1 MQLALLIFCLL
12 TIVGAFSAWRQSPLY
27 SLKTTLKLVGSF
39 LLIAVVVAGTSMA
52 IVNGPPNRS
61 PVVEGVAGF
70 LAMLVIGS
78 SASIFIVRITDAHV
92 AQLPPSAKLVTFN
105 RHKVYR
111 WIWRLVVFLL
121 ICTAASLVLP
131 SSWNWLPTG
140 LGGFLL
146 LACGPM
152 LSISYMMARRN
163 DRGMSAVIANP
174 WVHWQYSPEKWAQW
188 ARNQQEWEEAQEGPW
203 SWKKMMQFV
212 LLCTGLFILGSGF
225 SGGGLR
231 ENLILVIGL
240 TGFVMLLVMVAYWF
254 KRTNFDRRYRRLLA
268 AAPEAWFGDEG
279 LFCNGAFVPW
289 ILSGKYLLKATA
301 ATDIPARVI
310 LVFQSFNGSSSVLVT
325 QRIPIPDD
333 YASDLQVLQQKLN
346 ARCPTAS
353 VHLIVS

>member
-12 TIVGAFSAWRQSPLY
+12 TIVGAFSALRQSPLY
-27 SLKTTLKLVGSF
+27 SLKTTMKLVGSF

-70 LAMLVIGS
+70 LAMLVLGS

-121 ICTAASLVLP
+121 ICTVASLVLP
-131 SSWNWLPTG
+131 SSWNWLPIG

-163 DRGMSAVIANP
+163 DRGMSAVIADP
-174 WVHWQYSPEKWAQW
+174 WAHWQYTPEQWEQW
-188 ARNQQEWEEAQEGPW
+188 AKNQQEWEEAQEGPW
-203 SWKKMMQFV
+203 RWKNAALFV
-212 LLCTGLFILGSGF
+212 LFCGGLFALGSIF
-225 SGGGLR
+225 SGDGLQQ
-231 ENLILVIGL
+231 NVVIVSGL
-240 TGFVMLLVMVAYWF
+240 TGFIILLVLLAYWF
-254 KRTNFDRRYRRLLA
+254 KRTNFDRRYRRLLV

-279 LFCNGAFVPW
+279 LYCNGAFMPW

-301 ATDIPARVI
+301 ATDLPARVMFI
-310 LVFQSFNGSSSVLVT
+310 FQSFNGSSSVLVT
-325 QRIPIPDD
+325 QRIPIPDGHL
-333 YASDLQVLQQKLN
+333 SDLQVLQQKLN
-346 ARCPTAS
+346 SHCPTAS
-353 VHLIVS
+353 VHLITS